1 MYLFI
6 LAGLWRL
13 QSYEEGKTGSG
24 DKLPIVE
31 SFFFFNA
38 FVCLFVCLFVL
49 LRQILVVSSYLGHVG
64 SSSLTRV

>member
-31 SFFFFNA
+31 SFFFFLMPL
-38 FVCLFVCLFVL
+38 FVCLFVCFASPDFSCEL
-49 LRQILVVSSYLGHVG
+49 LLGACG
-64 SSSLTRV
+64 I